1 MIKIITLIIL
11 FSSLL
16 FSNTYFN
23 SSYGSFINDISD
35 NWLIQTKNNSI
46 NNEQEILFYKKNN
59 ENFNNNIIVIAD
71 KNPFTLDIKKKI
83 LCNKDNFQNNL
94 QEAFNRKDVKVYSC
108 ENTKINNRDF
118 IVYEHDGLIESTK
131 NIGYIFRVKDY
142 MIRMILA
149 CDKKYCNQI
158 KNEFIEILAKIEPY
172 SDLKMVDKERLIN
185 KQNLIKSY
193 LPIALCKE
201 KSYFRSCYK
210 INETECSQLSE
221 NYVTQ
226 CINTINVNFN
236 NEENYNNMGQI
247 IGMCAGSKFEEEQK
261 KRLNKTKDCLNWQN
275 N

>member
-1 MIKIITLIIL
+1 MIKILSLIIVL
-11 FSSLL
+11 SSLL
-16 FSNTYFN
+16 FSNTFN
-23 SSYGSFINDISD
+23 SSYGFFINDISD
-35 NWLIQTKNNSI
+35 NWLIQTKKDFT

-83 LCNKDNFQNNL
+83 LCYKNDFENNL

-118 IVYEHDGLIESTK
+118 IVYEHDGLIDSTK
-131 NIGYIFRVKDY
+131 NIGYIFRIEDY

-172 SDLKMVDKERLIN
+172 SDLKIVDKERLIN
-185 KQNLIKSY
+185 KKNSIKSY
-193 LPIALCKE
+193 LPIVLCKE

-210 INETECSQLSE
+210 INETECNQLSE
-221 NYVTQ
+221 NYVNE
-226 CINTINVNFN
+226 CLNTINVNFS
-236 NEENYNNMGQI
+236 NEDNYNNMGQI
-247 IGMCAGSKFEEEQK
+247 IKKCAGYKFEEAQK
-261 KRLNKTKDCLNWQN
+261 KKLNKTKECLNWQN